1 MGVMTKFRDNTGIIL
16 WILIGSFGLLWV
28 VMDVFD
34 PNALMMG
41 PRSLGSVNGET
52 ISYEEYNS
60 RVQYYS
66 NAYSQQTGQSMN
78 PELRA
83 AYESQVWEEIVSAK
97 LLEQKMDELGI
108 TVTDDELLDM
118 VYGENPDPLI
128 RQYFQREDGTI
139 DRFMVQNVLSDEQY
153 SQEAIAIELQ
163 LKQKRRQEK
172 LSNYITSGLQVTQ
185 AEIEREFVRRNTFAE
200 LEYLRFPYS
209 EVDESTIEVTDSD
222 LRSYYTANKESYTQE
237 KSYRANFVR
246 FSILPTSEDS
256 AIIREEL
263 DNLRVDFATADNDSV
278 FLFLQQSSTPY
289 NGVSVDKEELR
300 VEYEA
305 VLSVEEGE
313 VTEVLDLG
321 TSAAIIKNISEDR
334 NTIQFA
340 VMSRIYEALP
350 ATLNEMGEKADEF
363 QYFAED
369 NDFIEEANRAEIS
382 VGSIFAT
389 DGNTFISGLGNS
401 QQVLD
406 FLSRSEVGDIS
417 APIELSNEL
426 VVMQL
431 SEVIE
436 EGYRAFEEVRSQLEA
451 AVRSEKRKEVLQTQ
465 IQQWLSQHND
475 LVSLSE
481 ATDKSIVVVDNVSA
495 NSTVLRGAGR
505 EPEVIGYAFS
515 MEVDE
520 RSGPVAGESA
530 MYVLQLTSKTEPNL
544 AATTPVTFENI
555 RQQLEQELNNE
566 YLSVWISQLKAEA
579 DIVDNRSVL
588 LQ

>member
-28 VMDVFD
+28 IMDVFD

-41 PRSLGSVNGET
+41 PRTLGSVNGEP
-52 ISYEEYNS
+52 ISYEEYNG

-78 PELRA
+78 SELRA

-139 DRFMVQNVLSDEQY
+139 DPFMVQNVLSDEQY
-153 SQEAIAIELQ
+153 SQEAVAIELQ
-163 LKQKRRQEK
+163 LRQKRRQEK

-185 AEIEREFVRRNTFAE
+185 TEIEREFVWRNTFAE

-209 EVDESTIEVTDSD
+209 DVNESTIQIPDMD
-222 LRSYYTANKESYTQE
+222 LYSYYNANKELYTQE
-237 KSYRANFVR
+237 KSYRANYVR

-263 DNLRVDFATADNDSV
+263 ENLRTDFTIAESDSV
-278 FLFLQQSSTPY
+278 FLVMQQSSTPF
-289 NGVSVDKEELR
+289 NGVLVDKDELR
-300 VEYEA
+300 EEYKA
-305 VLSVEEGE
+305 VLSVAVGE

-321 TSAAIIKNISEDR
+321 TSAAIIKKISEDR
-334 NTIQFA
+334 NKIQFA

-350 ATLNEMGEKADEF
+350 ATLNEAGEKADEF
-363 QYFAED
+363 QYFAEE
-369 NDFIEEANRAEIS
+369 NDFIEEANRAELS

-406 FLSRSEVGDIS
+406 FLSRSDVGDIS

-426 VVMQL
+426 VVLQL
-431 SEVIE
+431 IEVTE
-436 EGYRAFEEVRSQLEA
+436 EGFRPFEDVRSQLEA
-451 AVRSEKRKEVLQTQ
+451 AVRIEKRKEILQAQ
-465 IQQWLSQHND
+465 IQEWLTQHND
-475 LVSLSE
+475 MISLSE
-481 ATDKSIVVVDNVSA
+481 ATGKSIESVVNVSA
-495 NSTVLRGAGR
+495 NSTVLKGAGR

-515 MEVDE
+515 MDVDE
-520 RSGPVAGESA
+520 RSGPIAGESA
-530 MYVLQLTSKTEPNL
+530 VYVLHLINKTKPNL
-544 AATTPVTFENI
+544 AATTPDTFENI

-566 YLSVWISQLKAEA
+566 YLSVWILQLKDEA
-579 DIVDNRSVL
+579 DIIDNRFVL

>member
-1 MGVMTKFRDNTGIIL
+1 MGVMTKFRDNTVIIL

-41 PRSLGSVNGET
+41 PRTLGSVNGEP
-52 ISYEEYNS
+52 ISYEEYNG

-78 PELRA
+78 SELRA

-139 DRFMVQNVLSDEQY
+139 DPFMVQNVLSDEQY

-163 LKQKRRQEK
+163 LRQKRRQEK

-185 AEIEREFVRRNTFAE
+185 TEIEREFVWRNTFAE

-209 EVDESTIEVTDSD
+209 DVNESTIQISD
-222 LRSYYTANKESYTQE
+222 MNLYSYYNSNKELYTQE
-237 KSYRANFVR
+237 KSYRANYVR
-246 FSILPTSEDS
+246 FSTLPTSEDS

-263 DNLRVDFATADNDSV
+263 ENLRTDFTITENDSV
-278 FLFLQQSSTPY
+278 FLVMQQSSTPF
-289 NGVSVDKEELR
+289 NGVLVDKDELR
-300 VEYEA
+300 EEYEA
-305 VLSVEEGE
+305 VLSVAVGE
-313 VTEVLDLG
+313 VTKVLDLG
-321 TSAAIIKNISEDR
+321 ASAAIIKNISEDKNR
-334 NTIQFA
+334 IQFA

-350 ATLNEMGEKADEF
+350 ATLNEAGEKADEF
-363 QYFAED
+363 QYFAEE
-369 NDFIEEANRAEIS
+369 NDFIEEAKRAEFS

-406 FLSRSEVGDIS
+406 FLSRSDVGDIS

-426 VVMQL
+426 VVLQL
-431 SEVIE
+431 IEITE
-436 EGYRAFEEVRSQLEA
+436 EGFRPFEDVRSQLEA
-451 AVRSEKRKEVLQTQ
+451 AVRIEKRKEILQAQ
-465 IQQWLSQHND
+465 IQEWLTQHND
-475 LVSLSE
+475 MISLSE
-481 ATDKSIVVVDNVSA
+481 ATGKSIESVVNVSA
-495 NSTVLRGAGR
+495 NSTVLKGAGR

-515 MEVDE
+515 MDVDE
-520 RSGPVAGESA
+520 RSGPIAGESA
-530 MYVLQLTSKTEPNL
+530 VYVLHLINKTKPNL
-544 AATTPVTFENI
+544 AATTPDTFENI

-566 YLSVWISQLKAEA
+566 YLSVWILQLKDEA
-579 DIVDNRSVL
+579 DIIDNRFIL

>member
-209 EVDESTIEVTDSD
+209 DVDESTIEVTDSD

-263 DNLRVDFATADNDSV
+263 ENLRVDFATADNDSV

-451 AVRSEKRKEVLQTQ
+451 AVRTEKRKEVLQTQ

-495 NSTVLRGAGR
+495 NSTVLREAGR

-555 RQQLEQELNNE
+555 RQQLE
-566 YLSVWISQLKAEA
+566 
-579 DIVDNRSVL
+579 
-588 LQ
+588 

>member
-41 PRSLGSVNGET
+41 PRTLGSVNGEA
-52 ISYEEYNS
+52 ISYEEYNG

-78 PELRA
+78 SELRA

-139 DRFMVQNVLSDEQY
+139 DPFMVQNVLSDEQY

-163 LKQKRRQEK
+163 LRQKRRQEK

-185 AEIEREFVRRNTFAE
+185 TEIEREFVWRNTFAE

-209 EVDESTIEVTDSD
+209 DVNESTIQIPDTD
-222 LRSYYTANKESYTQE
+222 LYSYYNTNKELYTQE
-237 KSYRANFVR
+237 KSYRANYVR
-246 FSILPTSEDS
+246 FSTLPTSEDS
-256 AIIREEL
+256 TIIREEL
-263 DNLRVDFATADNDSV
+263 ENLRTDFAIAESDSV
-278 FLFLQQSSTPY
+278 FLVMQQSSTPF
-289 NGVSVDKEELR
+289 NGVLVDKDELR
-300 VEYEA
+300 KEYEA
-305 VLSVEEGE
+305 VLSVAIGE

-321 TSAAIIKNISEDR
+321 TSAAIIKNISEDENKIR
-334 NTIQFA
+334 FA

-350 ATLNEMGEKADEF
+350 ATLNDAGEKADEF
-363 QYFAED
+363 QYFAEE
-369 NDFIEEANRAEIS
+369 NDFIEEANRAELS

-389 DGNTFISGLGNS
+389 DGNTFVSGLGNS

-426 VVMQL
+426 IVLQL
-431 SEVIE
+431 IEVTE
-436 EGYRAFEEVRSQLEA
+436 EGFRPFEDVRSQLET
-451 AVRSEKRKEVLQTQ
+451 AVRIEKRKEVLQAQ
-465 IQQWLSQHND
+465 IQEWLTQHND
-475 LVSLSE
+475 MISLSE
-481 ATDKSIVVVDNVSA
+481 ATGKSIESVVNVSA
-495 NSTVLRGAGR
+495 NSTVLKGAGR

-515 MEVDE
+515 MDVNE
-520 RSGPVAGESA
+520 RSGPIAGESA
-530 MYVLQLTSKTEPNL
+530 VYVLHLINKTKPNL
-544 AATTPVTFENI
+544 AATTPDTFENI

-566 YLSVWISQLKAEA
+566 YLSVWILQLKDEA
-579 DIVDNRSVL
+579 DIIDNRFVL

>member
-41 PRSLGSVNGET
+41 PRTLGSVNGEA
-52 ISYEEYNS
+52 ISYEEYNG

-78 PELRA
+78 SELRA

-139 DRFMVQNVLSDEQY
+139 DPFMVQNVLSDEQY

-163 LKQKRRQEK
+163 LRQKRRQEK

-185 AEIEREFVRRNTFAE
+185 TEIEREFVWRNTFAE

-209 EVDESTIEVTDSD
+209 DVNESTIQIPDTD
-222 LRSYYTANKESYTQE
+222 LYSYYNANKELYTQE
-237 KSYRANFVR
+237 KSYRANYVR
-246 FSILPTSEDS
+246 FSTLPTSEDS

-263 DNLRVDFATADNDSV
+263 ENLRTDFAIAESDSV
-278 FLFLQQSSTPY
+278 FLVMQQSSTPF
-289 NGVSVDKEELR
+289 NGVLVDKDELR
-300 VEYEA
+300 EEYEA
-305 VLSVEEGE
+305 VLSVAVGE

-334 NTIQFA
+334 NKIQFA

-350 ATLNEMGEKADEF
+350 ATLNDAGEKADEF
-363 QYFAED
+363 QYFAEE
-369 NDFIEEANRAEIS
+369 NDFIEEANRAELS

-389 DGNTFISGLGNS
+389 DGNTFVSGLGNS

-406 FLSRSEVGDIS
+406 FLSRSDVGDIS

-426 VVMQL
+426 VVLQL
-431 SEVIE
+431 IEVTE
-436 EGYRAFEEVRSQLEA
+436 EGFRPFEDVRSQLES
-451 AVRSEKRKEVLQTQ
+451 AVRIEKRKEVLQAQ
-465 IQQWLSQHND
+465 IQEWLTQHND
-475 LVSLSE
+475 MISLSE
-481 ATDKSIVVVDNVSA
+481 ATGKSIESVVNVSA
-495 NSTVLRGAGR
+495 NSTVLKGAGR

-515 MEVDE
+515 MDVDE
-520 RSGPVAGESA
+520 RSGPIAGESA
-530 MYVLQLTSKTEPNL
+530 VYVLHLINKTKPNM
-544 AATTPVTFENI
+544 AATTPDTFENI

-566 YLSVWISQLKAEA
+566 YLSVWILQLKDEA
-579 DIVDNRSVL
+579 DIIDNRFVL

>member
-41 PRSLGSVNGET
+41 PRTLGSVNGEP
-52 ISYEEYNS
+52 ISYEEYNG

-78 PELRA
+78 SELRA

-139 DRFMVQNVLSDEQY
+139 DPFMVQNVLSDEQY

-163 LKQKRRQEK
+163 LRQKRRQEK

-185 AEIEREFVRRNTFAE
+185 TEIEREFVWRNTFAE

-209 EVDESTIEVTDSD
+209 DVNESTIQIPDMD
-222 LRSYYTANKESYTQE
+222 LYSYYNANKELYTQE
-237 KSYRANFVR
+237 KSYRANYVR
-246 FSILPTSEDS
+246 FSTLPTSEDS

-263 DNLRVDFATADNDSV
+263 ENLRTDFIITENDSV
-278 FLFLQQSSTPY
+278 FLVMQQSSTPF
-289 NGVSVDKEELR
+289 NGVLVDKDELR
-300 VEYEA
+300 EEYEA
-305 VLSVEEGE
+305 VLSVAVGE

-321 TSAAIIKNISEDR
+321 TSAAIIKNISEDKNR
-334 NTIQFA
+334 IQFA

-350 ATLNEMGEKADEF
+350 ATLNEAGEKADEF
-363 QYFAED
+363 QYFADE
-369 NDFIEEANRAEIS
+369 NDFIEEANRAELS

-406 FLSRSEVGDIS
+406 FLSRSDVGDIS

-426 VVMQL
+426 VVLQL
-431 SEVIE
+431 IEITE
-436 EGYRAFEEVRSQLEA
+436 EGFRPFEDVRSQLEA
-451 AVRSEKRKEVLQTQ
+451 AVRIEKRKEILQAQ
-465 IQQWLSQHND
+465 IQDWLTQHND
-475 LVSLSE
+475 MISLSE
-481 ATDKSIVVVDNVSA
+481 ATGKSIESVVNVSA
-495 NSTVLRGAGR
+495 NSTVLKGAGR

-515 MEVDE
+515 MDVDE
-520 RSGPVAGESA
+520 RSGPIAGESA
-530 MYVLQLTSKTEPNL
+530 VYVLHLINKTKPNL
-544 AATTPVTFENI
+544 AATTPDTFENI

-566 YLSVWISQLKAEA
+566 YLSVWISQLKDEA
-579 DIVDNRSVL
+579 DIIDNRFIL

>member
-41 PRSLGSVNGET
+41 PRTLGSVNGEP
-52 ISYEEYNS
+52 ISYEEYNG

-78 PELRA
+78 SELRA

-139 DRFMVQNVLSDEQY
+139 DPFMVQNVLSDEQY

-163 LKQKRRQEK
+163 LRQKRRQEK

-185 AEIEREFVRRNTFAE
+185 TEIEREFVWRNTFAE

-209 EVDESTIEVTDSD
+209 DVNESTIQIPDMD
-222 LRSYYTANKESYTQE
+222 LYSYYNANKELYTQE
-237 KSYRANFVR
+237 KSYRANYVR
-246 FSILPTSEDS
+246 FSTLPTSEDS

-263 DNLRVDFATADNDSV
+263 ENLRTDFTIAESDSV
-278 FLFLQQSSTPY
+278 FLVMQQSSTPF
-289 NGVSVDKEELR
+289 NGVLVDKDELR
-300 VEYEA
+300 EEYNA
-305 VLSVEEGE
+305 VLSVAVGE

-321 TSAAIIKNISEDR
+321 TSAAIIKKISEDR
-334 NTIQFA
+334 NKIQFA

-350 ATLNEMGEKADEF
+350 ATLNEAGEKADEF
-363 QYFAED
+363 QYFAEE
-369 NDFIEEANRAEIS
+369 NDFIEEANRAELS

-406 FLSRSEVGDIS
+406 FLSRSDVGDIS

-426 VVMQL
+426 VVLQL
-431 SEVIE
+431 IEVTE
-436 EGYRAFEEVRSQLEA
+436 EGFRPFEDVRSQLEA
-451 AVRSEKRKEVLQTQ
+451 AVRIEKRKEILQAQ
-465 IQQWLSQHND
+465 IQEWLTQHND
-475 LVSLSE
+475 MISLSE
-481 ATDKSIVVVDNVSA
+481 ATGKSIESVVNVSA
-495 NSTVLRGAGR
+495 NSTVLKGAGR

-515 MEVDE
+515 MDVDE
-520 RSGPVAGESA
+520 RSGPIAGESA
-530 MYVLQLTSKTEPNL
+530 VYVLHLINKTKPNL
-544 AATTPVTFENI
+544 AATTPDTFENI

-566 YLSVWISQLKAEA
+566 YLSVWILQLKDEA
-579 DIVDNRSVL
+579 DIIDNRFVL

>member
-41 PRSLGSVNGET
+41 PRTLGSVNGEA
-52 ISYEEYNS
+52 ISYEEYNG

-78 PELRA
+78 SELRA

-139 DRFMVQNVLSDEQY
+139 DPFMVQNVLSDEQY

-163 LKQKRRQEK
+163 LRQKRRQEK

-185 AEIEREFVRRNTFAE
+185 TEIEREFVWRNTFAE

-209 EVDESTIEVTDSD
+209 DVNESTIQIPDTD
-222 LRSYYTANKESYTQE
+222 LYSYYNANKELYTQE
-237 KSYRANFVR
+237 KSYRANYVR
-246 FSILPTSEDS
+246 FSTLPTSEDS

-263 DNLRVDFATADNDSV
+263 ENLRTDFAIAESDSV
-278 FLFLQQSSTPY
+278 FLVMQQSSTPF
-289 NGVSVDKEELR
+289 NGVLVDKDELR
-300 VEYEA
+300 EEYEA
-305 VLSVEEGE
+305 VLSVAVGE

-321 TSAAIIKNISEDR
+321 TSAAIIKNISEDKNKIR
-334 NTIQFA
+334 FA

-350 ATLNEMGEKADEF
+350 ATLNDAGEKADEF
-363 QYFAED
+363 QYFAEE
-369 NDFIEEANRAEIS
+369 NDFIEEANRAELS

-389 DGNTFISGLGNS
+389 DGNTFVSGLGNS

-406 FLSRSEVGDIS
+406 FLSRSDVGDIS

-426 VVMQL
+426 VVLQL
-431 SEVIE
+431 IEVTE
-436 EGYRAFEEVRSQLEA
+436 EGFRPFEDVRSQLET
-451 AVRSEKRKEVLQTQ
+451 AVRIEKRKEVLQAQ
-465 IQQWLSQHND
+465 IQEWLTQHND
-475 LVSLSE
+475 MNSLSE
-481 ATDKSIVVVDNVSA
+481 ATGKSIESVVNVSA
-495 NSTVLRGAGR
+495 NSTVLKGAGR

-515 MEVDE
+515 MDVNE
-520 RSGPVAGESA
+520 RSGPIAGESA
-530 MYVLQLTSKTEPNL
+530 VYVLHLINKTKPNL
-544 AATTPVTFENI
+544 AATTPDTFENI

-566 YLSVWISQLKAEA
+566 YLSVWILQLKDEA
-579 DIVDNRSVL
+579 DIIDNRFVL

>member
-209 EVDESTIEVTDSD
+209 DVDESTIEVTDSD

-451 AVRSEKRKEVLQTQ
+451 AVRTEKRKEVLQTQ

>member
-41 PRSLGSVNGET
+41 PRTLGSVNGEP
-52 ISYEEYNS
+52 ISYEEYNG

-78 PELRA
+78 SELRA

-139 DRFMVQNVLSDEQY
+139 DPFMVQNVLSDEQY

-163 LKQKRRQEK
+163 LRQKRRQEK

-185 AEIEREFVRRNTFAE
+185 TEIEREFVWRNTFAE

-209 EVDESTIEVTDSD
+209 DVNESTIQIADTD
-222 LRSYYTANKESYTQE
+222 LYSYYNANKELYTQE
-237 KSYRANFVR
+237 KSYRANYVR
-246 FSILPTSEDS
+246 FSTLPTSEDS

-263 DNLRVDFATADNDSV
+263 ENLRTDFAIAESDSV
-278 FLFLQQSSTPY
+278 FLVMQQSSTPF
-289 NGVSVDKEELR
+289 NGVLVDKDELR
-300 VEYEA
+300 EEYEA
-305 VLSVEEGE
+305 VLSVAVGE

-334 NTIQFA
+334 NKIQFA

-350 ATLNEMGEKADEF
+350 ATLNEAGEKADEF
-363 QYFAED
+363 QYFAEE
-369 NDFIEEANRAEIS
+369 NDFIEEANRAELS
-382 VGSIFAT
+382 VGNIFAT

-406 FLSRSEVGDIS
+406 FLSRSDMGDIS

-426 VVMQL
+426 VILQL
-431 SEVIE
+431 IEVTE
-436 EGYRAFEEVRSQLEA
+436 EGFRPFEDVRSQLEV
-451 AVRSEKRKEVLQTQ
+451 AVRIEKRKEILQAQ
-465 IQQWLSQHND
+465 IQEWLTQHND
-475 LVSLSE
+475 MISLSE
-481 ATDKSIVVVDNVSA
+481 ATGKSIESVVNVSA
-495 NSTVLRGAGR
+495 NSTVLKGAGR

-515 MEVDE
+515 MDVDE
-520 RSGPVAGESA
+520 RSGPIAGESA
-530 MYVLQLTSKTEPNL
+530 MYVLHLINKTKPNL
-544 AATTPVTFENI
+544 AATTPDTFENI

-566 YLSVWISQLKAEA
+566 YLSVWILQLKDEA
-579 DIVDNRSVL
+579 DIIDNRFVL

>member
-41 PRSLGSVNGET
+41 PRTLGSVNGEP
-52 ISYEEYNS
+52 ISYEEYNG

-78 PELRA
+78 SELRA

-139 DRFMVQNVLSDEQY
+139 DPFMVQNVLSDEQY

-163 LKQKRRQEK
+163 LRQKRRQEK

-185 AEIEREFVRRNTFAE
+185 TEIEREFVWRNTFAE

-209 EVDESTIEVTDSD
+209 DVNESTIQIPDMD
-222 LRSYYTANKESYTQE
+222 LYSYYNANKELYTQE
-237 KSYRANFVR
+237 KSYRANYVR
-246 FSILPTSEDS
+246 FSTLPTSEDS

-263 DNLRVDFATADNDSV
+263 ENLRTDFTIAESDSV
-278 FLFLQQSSTPY
+278 FLVMQQSSTPF
-289 NGVSVDKEELR
+289 NGVLVDKDELR
-300 VEYEA
+300 EEYNA
-305 VLSVEEGE
+305 VLSVAVGE

-321 TSAAIIKNISEDR
+321 TSAAIIKKISEDR
-334 NTIQFA
+334 NKIQFA
-340 VMSRIYEALP
+340 VMSRIYEPLP
-350 ATLNEMGEKADEF
+350 ATLNEAGETAAEF
-363 QYFAED
+363 QYFADE
-369 NDFIEEANRAEIS
+369 NDFIEEANRAELSI
-382 VGSIFAT
+382 GSIFAT

-406 FLSRSEVGDIS
+406 FLSRSDVGDIS

-426 VVMQL
+426 VVLQL
-431 SEVIE
+431 IEVTE
-436 EGYRAFEEVRSQLEA
+436 EGFRPFEDVRSQLEA
-451 AVRSEKRKEVLQTQ
+451 AVRIEKRKEILQAQ
-465 IQQWLSQHND
+465 IQEWLTQHND
-475 LVSLSE
+475 MISLSE
-481 ATDKSIVVVDNVSA
+481 ATGKSIESVVNVSA
-495 NSTVLRGAGR
+495 NSTVLKGAGR

-515 MEVDE
+515 MDVDE
-520 RSGPVAGESA
+520 RSGPIPGESA
-530 MYVLQLTSKTEPNL
+530 MYVLHLINKTKPNL
-544 AATTPVTFENI
+544 AATTPDTFENI

-566 YLSVWISQLKAEA
+566 YLSVWI
-579 DIVDNRSVL
+579 
-588 LQ
+588 

>member
-41 PRSLGSVNGET
+41 PRTLGSVNGEP
-52 ISYEEYNS
+52 ISYEEYNG

-78 PELRA
+78 SELRA

-139 DRFMVQNVLSDEQY
+139 DPFMVQNVLSDEQY

-163 LKQKRRQEK
+163 LRQKRRQEK

-185 AEIEREFVRRNTFAE
+185 TEIEREFVWRNTFAE

-209 EVDESTIEVTDSD
+209 DVNESAIQIPDTD
-222 LRSYYTANKESYTQE
+222 LYSYYNANKELYTQE
-237 KSYRANFVR
+237 KSYRANYVR
-246 FSILPTSEDS
+246 FSTLPTSEDS

-263 DNLRVDFATADNDSV
+263 ENLRTDFAIAESDSV
-278 FLFLQQSSTPY
+278 FLVMQQSSTPF
-289 NGVSVDKEELR
+289 NGVLVDKDELR
-300 VEYEA
+300 EEYEA
-305 VLSVEEGE
+305 VLSVAVGE

-321 TSAAIIKNISEDR
+321 TSAAIIKNISEDK
-334 NTIQFA
+334 NKIQFA

-350 ATLNEMGEKADEF
+350 ATLNDAGEKADEF
-363 QYFAED
+363 QYFAEE
-369 NDFIEEANRAEIS
+369 NDFIEEANRAELS

-389 DGNTFISGLGNS
+389 DGNTFVSGLGNS

-406 FLSRSEVGDIS
+406 FLSRSDVGDIS

-426 VVMQL
+426 VVLQL
-431 SEVIE
+431 IEVTE
-436 EGYRAFEEVRSQLEA
+436 EGFRPFEDVRSQLES
-451 AVRSEKRKEVLQTQ
+451 AVRIEKRKEVLKAQ
-465 IQQWLSQHND
+465 IQEWLTQHND
-475 LVSLSE
+475 MISLSE
-481 ATDKSIVVVDNVSA
+481 ATGKSIESVVNVSA
-495 NSTVLRGAGR
+495 NSTVLKGAGR

-515 MEVDE
+515 MDVDE
-520 RSGPVAGESA
+520 RSGPIAGESA
-530 MYVLQLTSKTEPNL
+530 VYVLHLINKTKPNL
-544 AATTPVTFENI
+544 AATTPDTFENI

-566 YLSVWISQLKAEA
+566 YLSVWILQLKDEA
-579 DIVDNRSVL
+579 DIIDNRFVL

>member
-41 PRSLGSVNGET
+41 PRTLGSVNGEP
-52 ISYEEYNS
+52 ISYEEYNG

-78 PELRA
+78 SELRA

-139 DRFMVQNVLSDEQY
+139 DPFMVQNVLSDEQY

-163 LKQKRRQEK
+163 LRQKRRQEK

-185 AEIEREFVRRNTFAE
+185 TEIEREFVWRNTFAE

-209 EVDESTIEVTDSD
+209 DVNESTIQIPDTD
-222 LRSYYTANKESYTQE
+222 LYSYYNTNKELYTQE
-237 KSYRANFVR
+237 KSYRANYVR
-246 FSILPTSEDS
+246 FSTLPTSEDS

-263 DNLRVDFATADNDSV
+263 ENLRTDFAIAESDSV
-278 FLFLQQSSTPY
+278 FLVMQQSSTPF
-289 NGVSVDKEELR
+289 NGVLVDKDELR
-300 VEYEA
+300 EEYEA
-305 VLSVEEGE
+305 VLSVAVGE

-334 NTIQFA
+334 NKIQFA

-350 ATLNEMGEKADEF
+350 ATLNDAGEKADEF
-363 QYFAED
+363 QYFAEE
-369 NDFIEEANRAEIS
+369 NDFIEEANRAELS

-389 DGNTFISGLGNS
+389 DGNTFVSGLGNS

-406 FLSRSEVGDIS
+406 FLSRSDVGDIS

-426 VVMQL
+426 VVLQL
-431 SEVIE
+431 IEVTE
-436 EGYRAFEEVRSQLEA
+436 EGFRPFEDVRSQLEM
-451 AVRSEKRKEVLQTQ
+451 AVRIEKRKEVLQAQ
-465 IQQWLSQHND
+465 IQEWLTQHND
-475 LVSLSE
+475 MISLSE
-481 ATDKSIVVVDNVSA
+481 ATGKSIESVVNVSA
-495 NSTVLRGAGR
+495 NSTVLKGAGR

-515 MEVDE
+515 MDVDE
-520 RSGPVAGESA
+520 RSGPIAGESA
-530 MYVLQLTSKTEPNL
+530 VYVLHLINKTKPNL
-544 AATTPVTFENI
+544 AATTPDTFENI

-566 YLSVWISQLKAEA
+566 YLSVWILQLKDEA
-579 DIVDNRSVL
+579 DIIDNRFVL

>member
-209 EVDESTIEVTDSD
+209 DVDESTIEVTDSD

-263 DNLRVDFATADNDSV
+263 ENLRVDFATADNDSV

-431 SEVIE
+431 SEIIE

-451 AVRSEKRKEVLQTQ
+451 AVRTEKRKEVLQTQ

>member
-41 PRSLGSVNGET
+41 PRTLGSVNGEP
-52 ISYEEYNS
+52 ISYEEYNG

-78 PELRA
+78 SELRA

-108 TVTDDELLDM
+108 TVTDDELLDI

-139 DRFMVQNVLSDEQY
+139 DPFMVQNVLSDEQY

-163 LKQKRRQEK
+163 LRQKRRQEK

-185 AEIEREFVRRNTFAE
+185 TEIEREFVWRNTFAE

-209 EVDESTIEVTDSD
+209 DVNESTIQIPDTD
-222 LRSYYTANKESYTQE
+222 LYSYYNANKELYTQE
-237 KSYRANFVR
+237 KSYRANYVR
-246 FSILPTSEDS
+246 FSTLPTSEDS

-263 DNLRVDFATADNDSV
+263 ENLRTDFAIAESDSV
-278 FLFLQQSSTPY
+278 FLVMQQSSTPF
-289 NGVSVDKEELR
+289 NGVLVDKDELR
-300 VEYEA
+300 EEYEA
-305 VLSVEEGE
+305 VLSVAVGE

-334 NTIQFA
+334 NKIQFA

-350 ATLNEMGEKADEF
+350 ATLNDAGEKADEF
-363 QYFAED
+363 QYFAEE
-369 NDFIEEANRAEIS
+369 NDFIEEANRAELS

-389 DGNTFISGLGNS
+389 DGNTFVSGLGNS

-426 VVMQL
+426 VVLQL
-431 SEVIE
+431 IEVTE
-436 EGYRAFEEVRSQLEA
+436 EGFRPFEDVRSQLEM
-451 AVRSEKRKEVLQTQ
+451 AVRIEKRKEVLQAQ
-465 IQQWLSQHND
+465 IQEWLTQHND
-475 LVSLSE
+475 MISLSE
-481 ATDKSIVVVDNVSA
+481 ATGKSIESVVNVSA
-495 NSTVLRGAGR
+495 NSTVLKGAGR

-515 MEVDE
+515 MDVDE
-520 RSGPVAGESA
+520 RSGPIAGESA
-530 MYVLQLTSKTEPNL
+530 VYVLHLINKTKPNL
-544 AATTPVTFENI
+544 AATTPDTFENI

-566 YLSVWISQLKAEA
+566 YLSVWILQLKDEA
-579 DIVDNRSVL
+579 DIIDNRFVL

>member
-41 PRSLGSVNGET
+41 PRTLGSVNGEA
-52 ISYEEYNS
+52 ISYEEYNG

-78 PELRA
+78 SELRA

-139 DRFMVQNVLSDEQY
+139 DPFMVQNVLSDEQY

-163 LKQKRRQEK
+163 LRQKRRQEK

-185 AEIEREFVRRNTFAE
+185 TEIEREFVWRNTFAE

-209 EVDESTIEVTDSD
+209 DVNESAIQIPDTD
-222 LRSYYTANKESYTQE
+222 LYSYYNANKELYTQE
-237 KSYRANFVR
+237 KSYRANYVR
-246 FSILPTSEDS
+246 FSTSPTSEDS

-263 DNLRVDFATADNDSV
+263 ENLRTDFAIAESDSV
-278 FLFLQQSSTPY
+278 FLVMQQSSTPF
-289 NGVSVDKEELR
+289 NGVLVDKDELR
-300 VEYEA
+300 EEYEA
-305 VLSVEEGE
+305 VLSVAVGE

-334 NTIQFA
+334 NKIQFA

-350 ATLNEMGEKADEF
+350 ATLNDAGEKADEF
-363 QYFAED
+363 QYFAEE
-369 NDFIEEANRAEIS
+369 NDFIEEANRAELS

-389 DGNTFISGLGNS
+389 DGNTFVSGLGNS

-426 VVMQL
+426 IVLQL
-431 SEVIE
+431 IEVTE
-436 EGYRAFEEVRSQLEA
+436 KGFRPFEDVRSQLET
-451 AVRSEKRKEVLQTQ
+451 AVRIEKRKEVLQAQ
-465 IQQWLSQHND
+465 IQEWLTQHND
-475 LVSLSE
+475 MNSLSE
-481 ATDKSIVVVDNVSA
+481 ATGKSIESVVNVSA
-495 NSTVLRGAGR
+495 NSTVLKGAGR

-515 MEVDE
+515 MDVDE
-520 RSGPVAGESA
+520 RSGPIAGESA
-530 MYVLQLTSKTEPNL
+530 VYVLHLINKTKPNL
-544 AATTPVTFENI
+544 AATTPDTFENI

-566 YLSVWISQLKAEA
+566 YLSVWILQLKDEA
-579 DIVDNRSVL
+579 DIIDNRFVL

>member
-41 PRSLGSVNGET
+41 PRTLGSVNGEP
-52 ISYEEYNS
+52 ISYEEYNG

-78 PELRA
+78 SELRA

-139 DRFMVQNVLSDEQY
+139 DPFMVQNVLSDEQY

-163 LKQKRRQEK
+163 LRQKRRQEK

-185 AEIEREFVRRNTFAE
+185 IEIEREFVWRNTFAE

-209 EVDESTIEVTDSD
+209 DVNESIIQIPDTD
-222 LRSYYTANKESYTQE
+222 LYSYYNANKELYTQE
-237 KSYRANFVR
+237 KSYRANYVR
-246 FSILPTSEDS
+246 FSTLPTSEDS

-263 DNLRVDFATADNDSV
+263 ENLRTDFAIAESDSV
-278 FLFLQQSSTPY
+278 FLVMQQSSTPF
-289 NGVSVDKEELR
+289 NGVLVDKDELR
-300 VEYEA
+300 EEYEA
-305 VLSVEEGE
+305 VLSVAVGE

-334 NTIQFA
+334 NKIQFA

-350 ATLNEMGEKADEF
+350 ATLNDAGEKADEF
-363 QYFAED
+363 QYFAEE
-369 NDFIEEANRAEIS
+369 NDFIEEANRAELS
-382 VGSIFAT
+382 VGNIFAT
-389 DGNTFISGLGNS
+389 DGNTFVSGLGNS

-426 VVMQL
+426 VVLQL
-431 SEVIE
+431 IEVTE
-436 EGYRAFEEVRSQLEA
+436 EGFRPFEDVRSQLEM
-451 AVRSEKRKEVLQTQ
+451 AVRIEKRKEVLQAQ
-465 IQQWLSQHND
+465 IQEWLTQHND
-475 LVSLSE
+475 MISLSE
-481 ATDKSIVVVDNVSA
+481 ATGKSIESVVNVSA
-495 NSTVLRGAGR
+495 NSTVLKGAGR

-515 MEVDE
+515 MDVDE
-520 RSGPVAGESA
+520 RSGPIAGESA
-530 MYVLQLTSKTEPNL
+530 VYVLHLINKTKPNL
-544 AATTPVTFENI
+544 AATTPDTFENI

-566 YLSVWISQLKAEA
+566 YLSVWILQLKDEA
-579 DIVDNRSVL
+579 DIIDNRFVL

>member
-41 PRSLGSVNGET
+41 PRTLGSVNGEP
-52 ISYEEYNS
+52 ISYEEYNG

-78 PELRA
+78 SELRA

-139 DRFMVQNVLSDEQY
+139 DPFMVQNVLSDEQY

-163 LKQKRRQEK
+163 LRQKRRQEK

-185 AEIEREFVRRNTFAE
+185 TEIEREFVWRNTFAE

-209 EVDESTIEVTDSD
+209 DVNESTIQIADTD
-222 LRSYYTANKESYTQE
+222 LYSYYNSNKELYTQE
-237 KSYRANFVR
+237 KSYRANYVR
-246 FSILPTSEDS
+246 FSTLPTSEDS

-263 DNLRVDFATADNDSV
+263 ENLRTDFAIAESDSV
-278 FLFLQQSSTPY
+278 FLVMQQSSTPF
-289 NGVSVDKEELR
+289 NGVLVDKDELR
-300 VEYEA
+300 EEYEA
-305 VLSVEEGE
+305 VLSVAVGE

-334 NTIQFA
+334 NKIQFA

-350 ATLNEMGEKADEF
+350 ATLNEAGEKADEF
-363 QYFAED
+363 QYFAEE
-369 NDFIEEANRAEIS
+369 NDFIEEANRAELS
-382 VGSIFAT
+382 VGNIFAT

-406 FLSRSEVGDIS
+406 FLSRSDMGDIS

-426 VVMQL
+426 VILQL
-431 SEVIE
+431 IEVTE
-436 EGYRAFEEVRSQLEA
+436 EGFRPFEDVRSQLEA
-451 AVRSEKRKEVLQTQ
+451 AVRIEKRKEILQAQ
-465 IQQWLSQHND
+465 IQEWLTQHND
-475 LVSLSE
+475 MISLSE
-481 ATDKSIVVVDNVSA
+481 ATGKSIESVVNVSA
-495 NSTVLRGAGR
+495 NSTVLKGAGR

-515 MEVDE
+515 MDVDE
-520 RSGPVAGESA
+520 RSGPIAGESA
-530 MYVLQLTSKTEPNL
+530 MYVLHLINKTKPNL
-544 AATTPVTFENI
+544 AATTPDSFENI

-566 YLSVWISQLKAEA
+566 YLSVWILQLKDEA
-579 DIVDNRSVL
+579 DIIDNRFVL

>member
-1 MGVMTKFRDNTGIIL
+1 MGVMTKFRDNTGVIL

-41 PRSLGSVNGET
+41 PRSLGSVNGEP

-163 LKQKRRQEK
+163 LRQKRRQEK

-209 EVDESTIEVTDSD
+209 DVDESTIQVSD
-222 LRSYYTANKESYTQE
+222 AELRSYYNTNKELYTQE

-246 FSILPTSEDS
+246 FSILPTTEDS
-256 AIIREEL
+256 AIIRDEL
-263 DNLRVDFATADNDSV
+263 ENLRVDFATAENDSV
-278 FLFLQQSSTPY
+278 FLVLQQSSTPY
-289 NGVSVDKEELR
+289 NGVSVDKDELR
-300 VEYEA
+300 EEYEA
-305 VLSVEEGE
+305 VLSVAEGE
-313 VTEVLDLG
+313 VTDVLDLG

-350 ATLNEMGEKADEF
+350 ATLNEAGEKADEF

-369 NDFIEEANRAEIS
+369 KDFIEEANRAELT

-406 FLSRSEVGDIS
+406 FLSRSDVGDIS

-426 VVMQL
+426 IVMQL
-431 SEVIE
+431 SEVTE
-436 EGYRAFEEVRSQLEA
+436 EGYRPFEEVRSQLEA
-451 AVRSEKRKEVLQTQ
+451 AVRTEKRKEVLQAQ
-465 IQQWLSQHND
+465 IQEWLTQHND
-475 LVSLSE
+475 LPSLSD
-481 ATDKSIVVVDNVSA
+481 ATGKSIETVDNVST

-505 EPEVIGYAFS
+505 EPKVIGYAFS
-515 MEVDE
+515 MEVNE

-530 MYVLQLTSKTEPNL
+530 MYVLHVTNKTTPNL
-544 AATTPVTFENI
+544 ATSSPDTFENI

-566 YLSVWISQLKAEA
+566 YLSVWISQLKGEA
-579 DIVDNRSVL
+579 DIIDNRFVL

>member
-41 PRSLGSVNGET
+41 PRTLGSVNGEA
-52 ISYEEYNS
+52 ISYEEYNG

-78 PELRA
+78 SELRA

-139 DRFMVQNVLSDEQY
+139 DPFMVQNVLSDEQY

-163 LKQKRRQEK
+163 LRQKRRQEK

-185 AEIEREFVRRNTFAE
+185 TEIEREFVWRNTFAE

-209 EVDESTIEVTDSD
+209 DVNESAIQIPDTD
-222 LRSYYTANKESYTQE
+222 LYSYYNANKELYTQE
-237 KSYRANFVR
+237 KSYRANYVR
-246 FSILPTSEDS
+246 FSTSPTSEDS

-263 DNLRVDFATADNDSV
+263 ENLRTDFAIAESDSV
-278 FLFLQQSSTPY
+278 FLVMQQSSTPF
-289 NGVSVDKEELR
+289 NGVLVDKDELR
-300 VEYEA
+300 EEYEA
-305 VLSVEEGE
+305 VLSVAVGE

-334 NTIQFA
+334 NKIQFA

-350 ATLNEMGEKADEF
+350 ATLNDAGEKADEF
-363 QYFAED
+363 QYFAEE
-369 NDFIEEANRAEIS
+369 NDFIEEANRAELS

-389 DGNTFISGLGNS
+389 DGNTFVSGLGNS

-426 VVMQL
+426 IVLQL
-431 SEVIE
+431 IEVTE
-436 EGYRAFEEVRSQLEA
+436 KGFRPFEDVRSQLET
-451 AVRSEKRKEVLQTQ
+451 AVRIEKRKEVLQAQ
-465 IQQWLSQHND
+465 IQEWLTQYND
-475 LVSLSE
+475 MNSLSE
-481 ATDKSIVVVDNVSA
+481 ATGKSIESVVNVSA
-495 NSTVLRGAGR
+495 NSTVLKGAGR

-515 MEVDE
+515 MDVDE
-520 RSGPVAGESA
+520 RSGPIAGESA
-530 MYVLQLTSKTEPNL
+530 VYVLHLINKTKPNL
-544 AATTPVTFENI
+544 AATTPDTFENI

-566 YLSVWISQLKAEA
+566 YLSVWILQLKDEA
-579 DIVDNRSVL
+579 DIIDNRFVL

>member
-41 PRSLGSVNGET
+41 PRTLGSVNGEA
-52 ISYEEYNS
+52 ISYEEYNG

-78 PELRA
+78 SELRA

-139 DRFMVQNVLSDEQY
+139 DPFMVQNVLSDEQY

-163 LKQKRRQEK
+163 LRQKRRQEK

-185 AEIEREFVRRNTFAE
+185 TEIEREFVWRNTFAE

-209 EVDESTIEVTDSD
+209 DVNESTIQIPDTD
-222 LRSYYTANKESYTQE
+222 LYSYYNTNKELYTQE
-237 KSYRANFVR
+237 KSYRANYVR
-246 FSILPTSEDS
+246 FSTLPTSEDS
-256 AIIREEL
+256 TIIREEL
-263 DNLRVDFATADNDSV
+263 ENLRTDFAIAESDSV
-278 FLFLQQSSTPY
+278 FLVMQQSSTPF
-289 NGVSVDKEELR
+289 NGVLVDKDELR
-300 VEYEA
+300 EEYEA
-305 VLSVEEGE
+305 VLSVAVGE

-321 TSAAIIKNISEDR
+321 TSAAIIKNISEDENKIR
-334 NTIQFA
+334 FA

-350 ATLNEMGEKADEF
+350 ATLNDAGEKADEF
-363 QYFAED
+363 QYFAEE
-369 NDFIEEANRAEIS
+369 NDFIEEANRAELS

-389 DGNTFISGLGNS
+389 DGNTFVSGLGNS

-406 FLSRSEVGDIS
+406 FLSRSDVGDIS

-426 VVMQL
+426 VVLQL
-431 SEVIE
+431 IEVTE
-436 EGYRAFEEVRSQLEA
+436 EGFRPFEDVRSQLES
-451 AVRSEKRKEVLQTQ
+451 AVRIEKRKEVLQAQ
-465 IQQWLSQHND
+465 IQEWLTQHND
-475 LVSLSE
+475 MISLSE
-481 ATDKSIVVVDNVSA
+481 ATGKSIESVVNVSA
-495 NSTVLRGAGR
+495 NSTVLKGAGR

-515 MEVDE
+515 MDVNE
-520 RSGPVAGESA
+520 RSGPIAGESA
-530 MYVLQLTSKTEPNL
+530 VYVLHLINKTKPNL
-544 AATTPVTFENI
+544 AATTPDTFENI

-566 YLSVWISQLKAEA
+566 YLSVWILQLKDEA
-579 DIVDNRSVL
+579 DIIDNRFVL

>member
-41 PRSLGSVNGET
+41 PRTLGSVNGEA
-52 ISYEEYNS
+52 ISYEEYNG

-78 PELRA
+78 SELRA

-139 DRFMVQNVLSDEQY
+139 DPFMVQNVLSDEQY

-163 LKQKRRQEK
+163 LRQKRRQEK

-185 AEIEREFVRRNTFAE
+185 TEIEREFVWRNTFAE

-209 EVDESTIEVTDSD
+209 DVNESTIQIPDTD
-222 LRSYYTANKESYTQE
+222 LYSYYNANKELYTQE
-237 KSYRANFVR
+237 KSYRANYVR
-246 FSILPTSEDS
+246 FSTLPTSEDS

-263 DNLRVDFATADNDSV
+263 ENLRTDFAIAESDSV
-278 FLFLQQSSTPY
+278 FLVMQQSSTPF
-289 NGVSVDKEELR
+289 NGVLVDKDELR
-300 VEYEA
+300 EEYEA
-305 VLSVEEGE
+305 VLSVAVGE

-334 NTIQFA
+334 NKIQFA

-350 ATLNEMGEKADEF
+350 ATLNDAGEKADEF
-363 QYFAED
+363 QYFAEE
-369 NDFIEEANRAEIS
+369 NDFIEEANRAELS

-389 DGNTFISGLGNS
+389 DGNTFVSGLGNS

-426 VVMQL
+426 VVLQL
-431 SEVIE
+431 IEVTE
-436 EGYRAFEEVRSQLEA
+436 EGFRPFEDVRSQLES
-451 AVRSEKRKEVLQTQ
+451 AVRIEKRKEVLQAQ
-465 IQQWLSQHND
+465 IQEWLTQHND
-475 LVSLSE
+475 MISLSE
-481 ATDKSIVVVDNVSA
+481 ATGKSIESVVNVSA
-495 NSTVLRGAGR
+495 NSTVLKGAGR

-515 MEVDE
+515 MDVDE
-520 RSGPVAGESA
+520 RSGPIAGESA
-530 MYVLQLTSKTEPNL
+530 VYVLHLINKTKPNL
-544 AATTPVTFENI
+544 AATTPDTFENI

-566 YLSVWISQLKAEA
+566 YLSVWILQLKDEA
-579 DIVDNRSVL
+579 DIIDNRFVL

>member
-209 EVDESTIEVTDSD
+209 DVDESTIEVTDSD

-263 DNLRVDFATADNDSV
+263 ENLRVDFATADNDSV

-451 AVRSEKRKEVLQTQ
+451 AVRTEKRKEVLQTQ

-544 AATTPVTFENI
+544 AATTPVTFGNI

>member
-41 PRSLGSVNGET
+41 PRTLGSVNGEP
-52 ISYEEYNS
+52 ISYEEYNG

-78 PELRA
+78 SELRA

-139 DRFMVQNVLSDEQY
+139 DPFMVQNVLSDEQY

-163 LKQKRRQEK
+163 LRQKRRQEK

-185 AEIEREFVRRNTFAE
+185 TEIEREFVWRNTFAE

-209 EVDESTIEVTDSD
+209 DVNESTIQIADKD
-222 LRSYYTANKESYTQE
+222 LYSYYNANKELYTQE
-237 KSYRANFVR
+237 KSYRANYVR
-246 FSILPTSEDS
+246 FSTLPTSEDS

-263 DNLRVDFATADNDSV
+263 ENLRTDFAIAESDSV
-278 FLFLQQSSTPY
+278 FLVMQQSSTPF
-289 NGVSVDKEELR
+289 NGVLVDKDELR
-300 VEYEA
+300 EEYEA
-305 VLSVEEGE
+305 VLSVAVGE

-334 NTIQFA
+334 NKIQFA

-350 ATLNEMGEKADEF
+350 ATLNEAGEKADEF
-363 QYFAED
+363 QYFAEE
-369 NDFIEEANRAEIS
+369 NDFIEEANRAELS
-382 VGSIFAT
+382 VGNIFAT

-406 FLSRSEVGDIS
+406 FLSRSDMGDIS

-426 VVMQL
+426 VILQL
-431 SEVIE
+431 IEVTE
-436 EGYRAFEEVRSQLEA
+436 EGFRPFEDVRSQLEA
-451 AVRSEKRKEVLQTQ
+451 AVRIEKRKEILQAQ
-465 IQQWLSQHND
+465 IQEWLTQHND
-475 LVSLSE
+475 MISLSE
-481 ATDKSIVVVDNVSA
+481 ATGKSIESVVNVSA
-495 NSTVLRGAGR
+495 NSTVLKGAGR

-515 MEVDE
+515 MDVDE
-520 RSGPVAGESA
+520 RSGPIAGESA
-530 MYVLQLTSKTEPNL
+530 MYVLHLINKTKPNL
-544 AATTPVTFENI
+544 AATTPDSFENI

-566 YLSVWISQLKAEA
+566 YLSVWILQLKDEA
-579 DIVDNRSVL
+579 DIIDNRFVL

>member
-544 AATTPVTFENI
+544 AATTPVTFGNI

>member
-41 PRSLGSVNGET
+41 PRTLGSVNGEP
-52 ISYEEYNS
+52 ISYEEYNG
-60 RVQYYS
+60 RIQYYT

-78 PELRA
+78 SELRA
-83 AYESQVWEEIVSAK
+83 SYESQVWEEIVSAK

-139 DRFMVQNVLSDEQY
+139 DPFMVQNVLSDEQY

-163 LKQKRRQEK
+163 LRQKRRQEK

-185 AEIEREFVRRNTFAE
+185 TEIEREFVWRNTFAE

-209 EVDESTIEVTDSD
+209 DVNESTIQIPDTD
-222 LRSYYTANKESYTQE
+222 LYSYYNTNKELYTQE
-237 KSYRANFVR
+237 KSYRANYVR
-246 FSILPTSEDS
+246 FSTLPTSEDS
-256 AIIREEL
+256 TIIREEL
-263 DNLRVDFATADNDSV
+263 ENLRTDFAIAESDSV
-278 FLFLQQSSTPY
+278 FLVMQQSSTPF
-289 NGVSVDKEELR
+289 NGVLVDKDELR
-300 VEYEA
+300 EEYEA
-305 VLSVEEGE
+305 VLSVAVGE

-334 NTIQFA
+334 NKIQFA

-350 ATLNEMGEKADEF
+350 ATLNDAGEKADEF
-363 QYFAED
+363 QYFAEE
-369 NDFIEEANRAEIS
+369 NDFIEEANRAELS

-389 DGNTFISGLGNS
+389 DGNTFVSGLGNS

-406 FLSRSEVGDIS
+406 FLSRSDVGDIS

-426 VVMQL
+426 VVLQL
-431 SEVIE
+431 IEVTE
-436 EGYRAFEEVRSQLEA
+436 EGFRPFEDVRSQLET
-451 AVRSEKRKEVLQTQ
+451 AVRIEKRKEVLQAQ
-465 IQQWLSQHND
+465 IQEWLTQHND
-475 LVSLSE
+475 MISLSE
-481 ATDKSIVVVDNVSA
+481 ATGKSIESVVNVSA
-495 NSTVLRGAGR
+495 NSTVLKGAGR

-515 MEVDE
+515 MDVNE
-520 RSGPVAGESA
+520 RSGPIAGESA
-530 MYVLQLTSKTEPNL
+530 VYVLHLINKTKPNL
-544 AATTPVTFENI
+544 AATTPDTFENI

-566 YLSVWISQLKAEA
+566 YLSVWILQLKDEA
-579 DIVDNRSVL
+579 DIIDNRFVL

>member
-41 PRSLGSVNGET
+41 PRTLGSVNGEA
-52 ISYEEYNS
+52 ISYEEYNG

-78 PELRA
+78 SELRA
-83 AYESQVWEEIVSAK
+83 SYESQVWEEIVSAK

-139 DRFMVQNVLSDEQY
+139 DPFMVQNVLSDEQY

-163 LKQKRRQEK
+163 LRQKRRQEK

-185 AEIEREFVRRNTFAE
+185 TEIEREFVWRNTFAE

-209 EVDESTIEVTDSD
+209 DVNESAIQIPDTD
-222 LRSYYTANKESYTQE
+222 LYSYYNANKELYTQE
-237 KSYRANFVR
+237 KSYRANYVR
-246 FSILPTSEDS
+246 FSTLPTSEDS

-263 DNLRVDFATADNDSV
+263 ENLRTDFAIAESDSV
-278 FLFLQQSSTPY
+278 FLVMQQSSTPF
-289 NGVSVDKEELR
+289 NGVLVDKDELR
-300 VEYEA
+300 EEYEA
-305 VLSVEEGE
+305 VLSVAVGE

-321 TSAAIIKNISEDR
+321 NSAAIIKNISEDR
-334 NTIQFA
+334 NKIQFA

-350 ATLNEMGEKADEF
+350 ATLNDAGEKADEF
-363 QYFAED
+363 QYFAEE
-369 NDFIEEANRAEIS
+369 NDFIEEANRAELS

-389 DGNTFISGLGNS
+389 DGNTFVSGLGNS

-426 VVMQL
+426 IVLQL
-431 SEVIE
+431 IEVTE
-436 EGYRAFEEVRSQLEA
+436 EGFRPFEDVRSQLET
-451 AVRSEKRKEVLQTQ
+451 AVRIEKRKEVLQAQ
-465 IQQWLSQHND
+465 IQEWLTQHND
-475 LVSLSE
+475 MISLSE
-481 ATDKSIVVVDNVSA
+481 ATGKSIESVVNVSA
-495 NSTVLRGAGR
+495 NSTVLKGAGR

-515 MEVDE
+515 MDVDE
-520 RSGPVAGESA
+520 RSGPIAGESA
-530 MYVLQLTSKTEPNL
+530 VYVLHLINKTKPNL
-544 AATTPVTFENI
+544 AATTPDTFENI

-566 YLSVWISQLKAEA
+566 YLSVWILQLKDEA
-579 DIVDNRSVL
+579 DIIDNRFVL

>member
-41 PRSLGSVNGET
+41 PRTLGSVNGEP
-52 ISYEEYNS
+52 ISYEEYNG

-78 PELRA
+78 SELRA

-139 DRFMVQNVLSDEQY
+139 DPFMVQNVLSDEQY

-163 LKQKRRQEK
+163 LRQKRRQEK

-185 AEIEREFVRRNTFAE
+185 TEIEREFVWRNTFAE

-209 EVDESTIEVTDSD
+209 DVNESTIQIADTD
-222 LRSYYTANKESYTQE
+222 LYSYYNSNKELYTQE
-237 KSYRANFVR
+237 KSYRANYVR
-246 FSILPTSEDS
+246 FSTLPTSEDS

-263 DNLRVDFATADNDSV
+263 ENLRTDFAIAESDSV
-278 FLFLQQSSTPY
+278 FLVMQQSSTPF
-289 NGVSVDKEELR
+289 NGVLVDKDELR
-300 VEYEA
+300 EEYEA
-305 VLSVEEGE
+305 VLSVAVGE

-334 NTIQFA
+334 NKIQFA

-350 ATLNEMGEKADEF
+350 ATLNEAGEKADEF
-363 QYFAED
+363 QYFAEE
-369 NDFIEEANRAEIS
+369 NDFIEEANRAELS
-382 VGSIFAT
+382 VGNIFAT

-406 FLSRSEVGDIS
+406 FLSRSDMGDIS

-426 VVMQL
+426 VILQL
-431 SEVIE
+431 IEVTE
-436 EGYRAFEEVRSQLEA
+436 EGFRPFEDVRSQLEA
-451 AVRSEKRKEVLQTQ
+451 AVRIEKRKEILQAQ
-465 IQQWLSQHND
+465 IQEWLTQHND
-475 LVSLSE
+475 MISLSE
-481 ATDKSIVVVDNVSA
+481 ATGKSIESVVNVSA
-495 NSTVLRGAGR
+495 NSTVLKGAGR

-515 MEVDE
+515 MDVDE
-520 RSGPVAGESA
+520 RSGPIAGESA
-530 MYVLQLTSKTEPNL
+530 MYVLHLINKTKPNL
-544 AATTPVTFENI
+544 TATTPDTFENI

-566 YLSVWISQLKAEA
+566 YLSVWILQLKDEA
-579 DIVDNRSVL
+579 DIIDNRFVL

>member
-41 PRSLGSVNGET
+41 PRTLGSVNGEP
-52 ISYEEYNS
+52 ISYEEYNG

-78 PELRA
+78 SELRA

-139 DRFMVQNVLSDEQY
+139 DPFMVQNVLSDEQY

-163 LKQKRRQEK
+163 LRQKRRQEK

-185 AEIEREFVRRNTFAE
+185 TEIEREFVWRNTFAE

-209 EVDESTIEVTDSD
+209 DVNESIIQIPDTD
-222 LRSYYTANKESYTQE
+222 LYSYYNANKELYTQE
-237 KSYRANFVR
+237 KSYRANYVR
-246 FSILPTSEDS
+246 FSTLPTSEDS

-263 DNLRVDFATADNDSV
+263 ENLRTDFAIAESDSV
-278 FLFLQQSSTPY
+278 FLVMQQSSTPF
-289 NGVSVDKEELR
+289 NGVLVDKDELR
-300 VEYEA
+300 EEYEA
-305 VLSVEEGE
+305 VLSVAVGE

-334 NTIQFA
+334 NKIQFA

-350 ATLNEMGEKADEF
+350 ATLNDAGEKADEF
-363 QYFAED
+363 QYFAEE
-369 NDFIEEANRAEIS
+369 NDFIEEANRAELS

-389 DGNTFISGLGNS
+389 DGNTFVSGLGNS

-426 VVMQL
+426 VVLQL
-431 SEVIE
+431 IEVTE
-436 EGYRAFEEVRSQLEA
+436 EGFRPFEDVRSQLEM
-451 AVRSEKRKEVLQTQ
+451 AVRIEKRKEVLQAQ
-465 IQQWLSQHND
+465 IQEWLTQHND
-475 LVSLSE
+475 MISLSE
-481 ATDKSIVVVDNVSA
+481 ATGKSIESVVNVSA
-495 NSTVLRGAGR
+495 NSTVLKGAGR

-515 MEVDE
+515 MDVDE
-520 RSGPVAGESA
+520 RSGPIAGESA
-530 MYVLQLTSKTEPNL
+530 VYVLHLINKTKPNL
-544 AATTPVTFENI
+544 AATTPDTFENI

-566 YLSVWISQLKAEA
+566 YLSVWILQLKDEA
-579 DIVDNRSVL
+579 DIIDNRFVL

>member
-41 PRSLGSVNGET
+41 PRTLGSVNGEP
-52 ISYEEYNS
+52 ISYEEYNG

-78 PELRA
+78 SELRA

-139 DRFMVQNVLSDEQY
+139 DPFMVQNVLSDEQY

-163 LKQKRRQEK
+163 LRQKRRQEK

-185 AEIEREFVRRNTFAE
+185 TEIEREFVWRNTFAE

-209 EVDESTIEVTDSD
+209 DVNESTIQIPDTD
-222 LRSYYTANKESYTQE
+222 LYSYYNANKELYTQE
-237 KSYRANFVR
+237 KSYRANYVR
-246 FSILPTSEDS
+246 FSTLPTSEDS

-263 DNLRVDFATADNDSV
+263 ENLRTDFAIAESDSV
-278 FLFLQQSSTPY
+278 FLVMQQSSTPF
-289 NGVSVDKEELR
+289 NGVLVDKDELR
-300 VEYEA
+300 EEYEA
-305 VLSVEEGE
+305 VLSVAVGE

-334 NTIQFA
+334 NKIQFA

-350 ATLNEMGEKADEF
+350 ATLNDAGEKADEF
-363 QYFAED
+363 QYFAEE
-369 NDFIEEANRAEIS
+369 NDFIEEANRAELS

-389 DGNTFISGLGNS
+389 DGNTFVSGLGNS

-426 VVMQL
+426 VVLQL
-431 SEVIE
+431 IEVTE
-436 EGYRAFEEVRSQLEA
+436 EGFRPFEDVRSQLEMV
-451 AVRSEKRKEVLQTQ
+451 VRIEKRKEVLQAQ
-465 IQQWLSQHND
+465 IQEWLTQHND
-475 LVSLSE
+475 MISLSE
-481 ATDKSIVVVDNVSA
+481 ATGKSIESVVNVSA
-495 NSTVLRGAGR
+495 NSTVLKGAGR

-515 MEVDE
+515 MDVDE
-520 RSGPVAGESA
+520 RSGPIAGESA
-530 MYVLQLTSKTEPNL
+530 VYVLHLINKTKPNM
-544 AATTPVTFENI
+544 AATTPDTFENI

-566 YLSVWISQLKAEA
+566 YLSVWILQLKDEA
-579 DIVDNRSVL
+579 DIIDNRFVL

>member
-41 PRSLGSVNGET
+41 PRTLGSVNGEP
-52 ISYEEYNS
+52 ISYEEYNG

-78 PELRA
+78 SELRA

-139 DRFMVQNVLSDEQY
+139 DPFMVQNVLSDEQY

-163 LKQKRRQEK
+163 LRQKRRQEK

-185 AEIEREFVRRNTFAE
+185 TEIEREFVWRNTFAE

-209 EVDESTIEVTDSD
+209 DVNESTIQIPDMD
-222 LRSYYTANKESYTQE
+222 LYSYYNANKELYTQE
-237 KSYRANFVR
+237 KSYRANYVR
-246 FSILPTSEDS
+246 FSTLPTSEDS
-256 AIIREEL
+256 TIIREEL
-263 DNLRVDFATADNDSV
+263 ENLRTDFAIAESDSV
-278 FLFLQQSSTPY
+278 FLVMQQSSTPF
-289 NGVSVDKEELR
+289 NGVLVDKDELR
-300 VEYEA
+300 EEYEA
-305 VLSVEEGE
+305 VLSVAVGE

-334 NTIQFA
+334 NKIQFA

-350 ATLNEMGEKADEF
+350 ATLNDAGEKADEF
-363 QYFAED
+363 QYFAEE
-369 NDFIEEANRAEIS
+369 NDFIEEANRAELS

-389 DGNTFISGLGNS
+389 DGNTFVSGLGNS

-426 VVMQL
+426 VVLQL
-431 SEVIE
+431 IEVTE
-436 EGYRAFEEVRSQLEA
+436 EGFRPFEDVRSQLEMV
-451 AVRSEKRKEVLQTQ
+451 VRIEKRKEVLQAQ
-465 IQQWLSQHND
+465 IQEWLTQHND
-475 LVSLSE
+475 MISLSE
-481 ATDKSIVVVDNVSA
+481 ATGKSIESVVNVSA
-495 NSTVLRGAGR
+495 NSTVLKGAGR

-515 MEVDE
+515 MDVDE
-520 RSGPVAGESA
+520 RSGPIAGESA
-530 MYVLQLTSKTEPNL
+530 VYVLHLINKTKPNL
-544 AATTPVTFENI
+544 AATTPDTFENI

-566 YLSVWISQLKAEA
+566 YLSVWILQLKDEA
-579 DIVDNRSVL
+579 DIIDNRFVL

>member
-41 PRSLGSVNGET
+41 PRTLGSVNGEP
-52 ISYEEYNS
+52 ISYEEYNG

-78 PELRA
+78 SELRA

-128 RQYFQREDGTI
+128 RQYFQREYGTI
-139 DRFMVQNVLSDEQY
+139 DHFMVQNVLSDEQY

-163 LKQKRRQEK
+163 LRQKRRQEK

-185 AEIEREFVRRNTFAE
+185 TEIEREFVWRNTFAE

-209 EVDESTIEVTDSD
+209 DVNESTIQIPDMD
-222 LRSYYTANKESYTQE
+222 LYSYYNANKELYTQE
-237 KSYRANFVR
+237 KSYRANYVR
-246 FSILPTSEDS
+246 FSTLPTSEDS

-263 DNLRVDFATADNDSV
+263 ENLRTDFTIAESDSV
-278 FLFLQQSSTPY
+278 FLVMQQSSTPF
-289 NGVSVDKEELR
+289 NGVLVDKDELR
-300 VEYEA
+300 EEYNA
-305 VLSVEEGE
+305 VLSVAVGE

-321 TSAAIIKNISEDR
+321 TSAAIIKKISEDR
-334 NTIQFA
+334 NKIQFA

-350 ATLNEMGEKADEF
+350 ATLNEAGEKADEF
-363 QYFAED
+363 QYFADE
-369 NDFIEEANRAEIS
+369 NDFIEEANRAELS

-406 FLSRSEVGDIS
+406 FLSRSDVGDIS

-426 VVMQL
+426 VVLQL
-431 SEVIE
+431 IEVTE
-436 EGYRAFEEVRSQLEA
+436 EGFRPFEDVRSQLEA
-451 AVRSEKRKEVLQTQ
+451 AVRIEKRKEILQAQ
-465 IQQWLSQHND
+465 IQEWLTQHND
-475 LVSLSE
+475 MISLSE
-481 ATDKSIVVVDNVSA
+481 ATGKSIESVVNVSA
-495 NSTVLRGAGR
+495 NSTVLKGAGR

-515 MEVDE
+515 MDVDE
-520 RSGPVAGESA
+520 RSGPIAGESA
-530 MYVLQLTSKTEPNL
+530 VYVLHLINKTKPNL
-544 AATTPVTFENI
+544 AATTPDTFENI

-566 YLSVWISQLKAEA
+566 YLSVWILQLKDEA
-579 DIVDNRSVL
+579 DIIDNRFVL

>member
-185 AEIEREFVRRNTFAE
+185 TEIEREFIRRNTFAE

-209 EVDESTIEVTDSD
+209 DVDESTIEVTDSD

-263 DNLRVDFATADNDSV
+263 ENLRVDFATADNDSV

-451 AVRSEKRKEVLQTQ
+451 AVRTEKRKEVLQTQ

>member
-41 PRSLGSVNGET
+41 PRTLGSVNGEP
-52 ISYEEYNS
+52 ISYEEYNG

-78 PELRA
+78 SELRA

-139 DRFMVQNVLSDEQY
+139 DPFMVQNVLSDEQY

-163 LKQKRRQEK
+163 LRQKRRQEK

-185 AEIEREFVRRNTFAE
+185 TEIEREFVWRNTFAE

-209 EVDESTIEVTDSD
+209 DVNESAIQISD
-222 LRSYYTANKESYTQE
+222 MNLYSYYNSNKELYAQE
-237 KSYRANFVR
+237 KSYRANYVR
-246 FSILPTSEDS
+246 FSTLPTSEDS

-263 DNLRVDFATADNDSV
+263 ENLRTDFTITENDSV
-278 FLFLQQSSTPY
+278 FLVMQQSSTPF
-289 NGVSVDKEELR
+289 NGVLVDKDELR
-300 VEYEA
+300 EEYAA
-305 VLSVEEGE
+305 VLSVAVGE

-321 TSAAIIKNISEDR
+321 ASAAIIKNISEDKNR
-334 NTIQFA
+334 IQFA

-350 ATLNEMGEKADEF
+350 ATLNEAGEKADEF
-363 QYFAED
+363 QYFAEE
-369 NDFIEEANRAEIS
+369 NDFIEEANRAEFS

-406 FLSRSEVGDIS
+406 FLSRSDVGDIS

-426 VVMQL
+426 VVLQL
-431 SEVIE
+431 IEITE
-436 EGYRAFEEVRSQLEA
+436 EGFRPFEDVRSQLEA
-451 AVRSEKRKEVLQTQ
+451 AVRIEKRKEILQAQ
-465 IQQWLSQHND
+465 IQEWLTQHND
-475 LVSLSE
+475 MISLSE
-481 ATDKSIVVVDNVSA
+481 ATGKSIESVVNVSA
-495 NSTVLRGAGR
+495 NSTVLKGAGR

-515 MEVDE
+515 MDVDE
-520 RSGPVAGESA
+520 RSGPIAGESA
-530 MYVLQLTSKTEPNL
+530 VYVLHLINKTKPNL
-544 AATTPVTFENI
+544 AATTPDTFENI

-566 YLSVWISQLKAEA
+566 YLSVWILQLKDEA
-579 DIVDNRSVL
+579 DIIDNRFIL

>member
-41 PRSLGSVNGET
+41 PRTLGSVNGEP
-52 ISYEEYNS
+52 ISYEEYNG

-78 PELRA
+78 SELRA

-139 DRFMVQNVLSDEQY
+139 DPFMVQNVLSDEQY

-163 LKQKRRQEK
+163 LRQKRRQEK

-185 AEIEREFVRRNTFAE
+185 TEIEREFVWRNTFAE

-209 EVDESTIEVTDSD
+209 DVNESTIQIPDTD
-222 LRSYYTANKESYTQE
+222 LYSYYNANKELYTQE
-237 KSYRANFVR
+237 KSYRANYVR
-246 FSILPTSEDS
+246 FSTLPTSEDS

-263 DNLRVDFATADNDSV
+263 ENLRTDFAIAESDSV
-278 FLFLQQSSTPY
+278 FLVMQQSSTPF
-289 NGVSVDKEELR
+289 NGVLVDKDELR
-300 VEYEA
+300 EEYEA
-305 VLSVEEGE
+305 VLSVAVGE

-334 NTIQFA
+334 NKIQFA

-350 ATLNEMGEKADEF
+350 ATLNDAGEKADEF
-363 QYFAED
+363 QYFAEE
-369 NDFIEEANRAEIS
+369 NDFIEEANRAKLS

-389 DGNTFISGLGNS
+389 DGNTFVSGLGNS

-426 VVMQL
+426 VVLQL
-431 SEVIE
+431 IEVTE
-436 EGYRAFEEVRSQLEA
+436 EGFRPFEDVRSQLEM
-451 AVRSEKRKEVLQTQ
+451 AVRIEKRKEVLQAQ
-465 IQQWLSQHND
+465 IQEWLTQHND
-475 LVSLSE
+475 MISLSE
-481 ATDKSIVVVDNVSA
+481 ATGKSIESVVNVSA
-495 NSTVLRGAGR
+495 NSTVLKGAGR

-515 MEVDE
+515 MDVDE
-520 RSGPVAGESA
+520 RSGPIAGESA
-530 MYVLQLTSKTEPNL
+530 VYVLHLINKTKPNL
-544 AATTPVTFENI
+544 AATTPDTFENI

-566 YLSVWISQLKAEA
+566 YLSVWILQLKDEA
-579 DIVDNRSVL
+579 DIIDNRFVL

>member
-83 AYESQVWEEIVSAK
+83 AYESQVWEELVSAK

-263 DNLRVDFATADNDSV
+263 ENLRVDFATADNDSV

-451 AVRSEKRKEVLQTQ
+451 AVRTEKRKEVLQTQ

>member
-41 PRSLGSVNGET
+41 PRTLGSVNGEA
-52 ISYEEYNS
+52 ISYEEYNG

-78 PELRA
+78 SELRA

-139 DRFMVQNVLSDEQY
+139 DPFMVQNVLSDEQY

-163 LKQKRRQEK
+163 LRQKRRQEK

-185 AEIEREFVRRNTFAE
+185 TEIEREFVWRNTFAE

-209 EVDESTIEVTDSD
+209 DVNESTIQIPDTD
-222 LRSYYTANKESYTQE
+222 LYSYYNANKELYTQE
-237 KSYRANFVR
+237 KSYRANYVR
-246 FSILPTSEDS
+246 FSTLPTSEDS

-263 DNLRVDFATADNDSV
+263 ENLRTDFAIAESDSV
-278 FLFLQQSSTPY
+278 FLVMQQSSTPF
-289 NGVSVDKEELR
+289 NGVLVDKDELR
-300 VEYEA
+300 EEYEA
-305 VLSVEEGE
+305 VLSVAVGE

-334 NTIQFA
+334 NKIQFA

-350 ATLNEMGEKADEF
+350 ATLNDAGEKADEF
-363 QYFAED
+363 QYFAEE
-369 NDFIEEANRAEIS
+369 NDFIEEANRAELS

-389 DGNTFISGLGNS
+389 DGNTFVSGLGNS

-406 FLSRSEVGDIS
+406 FLSRSDVGDIS

-426 VVMQL
+426 VVLQL
-431 SEVIE
+431 IEVTE
-436 EGYRAFEEVRSQLEA
+436 EGFRPFEDVRSQLES
-451 AVRSEKRKEVLQTQ
+451 AVRIEKRKEVLQAQ
-465 IQQWLSQHND
+465 IQEWLTQHND
-475 LVSLSE
+475 MISLSE
-481 ATDKSIVVVDNVSA
+481 ATGKSIESVVNVSA
-495 NSTVLRGAGR
+495 NSTVLKGAGR

-515 MEVDE
+515 MDVNE
-520 RSGPVAGESA
+520 RSGPIAGESA
-530 MYVLQLTSKTEPNL
+530 VYVLHLINKTKPNL
-544 AATTPVTFENI
+544 AATTPDTFENI

-566 YLSVWISQLKAEA
+566 YLSVWILQLKDEA
-579 DIVDNRSVL
+579 DIIDNRFVL

>member
-41 PRSLGSVNGET
+41 PRTLGSVNGEP
-52 ISYEEYNS
+52 ISYEEYNG

-78 PELRA
+78 SELRA

-139 DRFMVQNVLSDEQY
+139 DPFMVQNVLSDEQY

-163 LKQKRRQEK
+163 LRQKRRQEK

-185 AEIEREFVRRNTFAE
+185 TEIEREFVWRNTFAE

-209 EVDESTIEVTDSD
+209 DVNESTIQIPDTD
-222 LRSYYTANKESYTQE
+222 LYSYYNANKELYTQE
-237 KSYRANFVR
+237 KSYRANYVR
-246 FSILPTSEDS
+246 FSTLPTSEDS

-263 DNLRVDFATADNDSV
+263 ENLRTDFAIAESDSV
-278 FLFLQQSSTPY
+278 FLVMQQSSTPF
-289 NGVSVDKEELR
+289 NGVLVDKDELR
-300 VEYEA
+300 EEYEA
-305 VLSVEEGE
+305 VLSVAVGE

-334 NTIQFA
+334 NKIQFA

-350 ATLNEMGEKADEF
+350 ATLNDAGEKADEF
-363 QYFAED
+363 QYFAEE
-369 NDFIEEANRAEIS
+369 NDFIEEANRAELS

-389 DGNTFISGLGNS
+389 DGNTFVSGLGNS

-426 VVMQL
+426 VVLQL
-431 SEVIE
+431 IEVTE
-436 EGYRAFEEVRSQLEA
+436 EGFRPFEDVRSQLEM
-451 AVRSEKRKEVLQTQ
+451 AVRIEKRKEVLQAQ
-465 IQQWLSQHND
+465 IQEWLTQHND
-475 LVSLSE
+475 MISLSE
-481 ATDKSIVVVDNVSA
+481 ATGKSIESVVNVSA
-495 NSTVLRGAGR
+495 NSTVLKGAGR

-515 MEVDE
+515 MDVDE
-520 RSGPVAGESA
+520 RSGPIAGESA
-530 MYVLQLTSKTEPNL
+530 VYVLHLINKTKPNL
-544 AATTPVTFENI
+544 AATTPDTFENI

-566 YLSVWISQLKAEA
+566 YLSVWILQLKDEA
-579 DIVDNRSVL
+579 DIIDNRFVL